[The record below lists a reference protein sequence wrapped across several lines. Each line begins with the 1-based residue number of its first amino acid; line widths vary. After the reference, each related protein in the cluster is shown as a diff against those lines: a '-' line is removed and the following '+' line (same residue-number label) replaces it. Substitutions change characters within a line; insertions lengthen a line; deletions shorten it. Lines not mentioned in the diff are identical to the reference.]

1 MWLFHSHVE
10 KCGGGGG
17 GGLTRVVA
25 VTPISC
31 AVVCIQ
37 APSMLTVFICVVDD
51 FLVCSVFVVT
61 VGGYEEPH

>member
-1 MWLFHSHVE
+1 M
-10 KCGGGGG
+10 
-17 GGLTRVVA
+17 A

-37 APSMLTVFICVVDD
+37 APSMLIVFICVVDD